1 MLKIR
6 TFVIALLLT
15 PLISF
20 TWQLTNQAQTNSPS
34 KGTAGSASGGGNTGS
49 GGTVISSPSKGTAGS
64 GSGGGN
70 TGSNNNP
77 VSSPS
82 KGVAG
87 SASGAT
93 PNVIV
98 TKAADASLRIDLSP
112 TAVRELNNAAA
123 GILASGR
130 AGIFLPIN
138 TNRLQASL
146 ISNGLSPQLAKELTD
161 AASQII
167 KFPRSYTRSSLPSL
181 ESSQARL
188 VASIKASKAGLT
200 IAETNEAVTVNAD
213 KLNETINIYNKIVLE
228 TDPATLQKLSHNSNF
243 VAIGKTLTT
252 LRAAIK

>member
-6 TFVIALLLT
+6 TVVIALLLT

-34 KGTAGSASGGGNTGS
+34 KGTAGSGSGGGSTGS
-49 GGTVISSPSKGTAGS
+49 GGTVISSPSKGPAGS

-77 VSSPS
+77 ISSPS
-82 KGVAG
+82 KGAAG

-93 PNVIV
+93 PNVTV
-98 TKAADASLRIDLSP
+98 TEAADGSLRIDLSR
-112 TAVRELNNAAA
+112 TAVQQLNNAAA
-123 GILASGR
+123 AIVASGS

-138 TNRLQASL
+138 SNGLQASL
-146 ISNGLSPQLAKELTD
+146 ISNGLSPQLAKELIG

-167 KFPRSYTRSSLPSL
+167 QIPPSSSTSSLPAL

-188 VASIKASKAGLT
+188 IATIKASKAGLT
-200 IAETNEAVTVNAD
+200 IAETNKAVTVNAN
-213 KLNETINIYNKIVLE
+213 KLNEAINIYNKIVLE
-228 TDPATLQKLSHNSNF
+228 SETATLQKLSRNSNF
-243 VAIGKTLTT
+243 VAIGKNLTT

>member
-15 PLISF
+15 PFISF

-34 KGTAGSASGGGNTGS
+34 KGTAGSASGGGTTGS

-93 PNVIV
+93 SNVIV
-98 TKAADASLRIDLSP
+98 KKAADGSISIELSP
-112 TAVRELNNAAA
+112 PAVRALNVVVNR
-123 GILASGR
+123 IISSGN
-130 AGIFLPIN
+130 AGIFLPTN
-138 TNRLQASL
+138 TNNLRASL
-146 ISNGLSPQLAKELTD
+146 ISNGLSPQLAKELTG

-167 KFPRSYTRSSLPSL
+167 QFSRSSSTSSLPAL

-188 VASIKASKAGLT
+188 VASIKAAKAGLT
-200 IAETNEAVTVNAD
+200 ITETNEAVTVNAD
-213 KLNETINIYNKIVLE
+213 KLNEAINIYNKIVLE
-228 TDPATLQKLSHNSNF
+228 SEPVTLQKLARNSDF
-243 VAIGKTLTT
+243 VKIGKALTT
-252 LRAAIK
+252 LRAAIR